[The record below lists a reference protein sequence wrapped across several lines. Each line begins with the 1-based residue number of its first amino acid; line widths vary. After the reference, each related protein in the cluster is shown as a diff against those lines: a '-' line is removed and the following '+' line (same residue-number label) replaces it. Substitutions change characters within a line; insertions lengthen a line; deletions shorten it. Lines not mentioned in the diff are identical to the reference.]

1 MQKNRQFFYCFIMRK
16 ENKNE
21 KTSFV
26 LAFYL
31 YKKEKNITRNLHIDL
46 YLI

>member
-21 KTSFV
+21 ETSFV
-26 LAFYL
+26 LAFL
-31 YKKEKNITRNLHIDL
+31 S
-46 YLI
+46 

>member
-1 MQKNRQFFYCFIMRK
+1 MQKNHQFFYCFIMRK

-31 YKKEKNITRNLHIDL
+31 YRNKEKYH
-46 YLI
+46 

>member
-1 MQKNRQFFYCFIMRK
+1 MQKNRQFFYCFIIRK

-26 LAFYL
+26 LVFIFIE
-31 YKKEKNITRNLHIDL
+31 KKKKYH
-46 YLI
+46 